1 MADESDDDV
10 TSLPAR
16 AAVELSRRLGSEL
29 EVEVAPGQAD
39 SPRVPDGEATPV
51 DETSLGDKVVGLAA
65 DAADALLRDDEL
77 GDEALDGVTVDDDA
91 DAVRAPQR
99 AATTRRES
107 EVRESTNPPMP
118 MPHVHRPEG
127 EDNGD
132 GQDDGRADD
141 DGGRA
146 DAGGAAPDSPAQD
159 GSGVVDAPVS
169 VEAPERPATTKRGG
183 AAVVASPLLTM
194 PRVRHP
200 EAIVLFVHGGDVEG
214 HLRMRR
220 GDPAYLRIV
229 PFARDVERRSRG
241 RIGGATLRLAVRGWN
256 EPEKPAVEDTRW
268 ALGELR
274 DRYPGVR
281 LAIAGHS
288 MGGRVALDI
297 ASSEDVAA
305 VVALAP
311 WAAEAYEPATF
322 RTIPLLGI
330 HGRRDTVTN
339 PVATKKLIDDVAALG
354 GDARFVSMPGWH
366 AMLWGAP
373 RWHRETSRFL
383 IDHLL
388 DGAAPGDGDRA
399 IPATGV
405 ENVET

>member
-1 MADESDDDV
+1 MADENDDV

-29 EVEVAPGQAD
+29 EVEAAPGQAD
-39 SPRVPDGEATPV
+39 SPRVPEGEATAV
-51 DETSLGDKVVGLAA
+51 DDTSLGDKVAGLAA
-65 DAADALLRDDEL
+65 DAADALLRDGEL
-77 GDEALDGVTVDDDA
+77 DDDVLDGVAA
-91 DAVRAPQR
+91 DEEADTVRAPQR
-99 AATTRRES
+99 AATTRRDPEALAS
-107 EVRESTNPPMP
+107 NPPLP
-118 MPHVHRPEG
+118 MPHVRRPGDDTTGARVAG
-127 EDNGD
+127 E
-132 GQDDGRADD
+132 
-141 DGGRA
+141 
-146 DAGGAAPDSPAQD
+146 PAT
-159 GSGVVDAPVS
+159 GSGSTAPATSSGPGPVRS
-169 VEAPERPATTKRGG
+169 VEAPQRPATTKRGG

-194 PRVRHP
+194 PRVHHP

-229 PFARDVERRSRG
+229 PFARDVERRSHG

-268 ALGELR
+268 AIGELR
-274 DRYPGVR
+274 DRFPGIPIAV
-281 LAIAGHS
+281 AGHS

-305 VVALAP
+305 IVALAP
-311 WAAEAYEPATF
+311 WAADAYDPATF
-322 RTIPLLGI
+322 RAIPLLGM

-339 PVATKKLIDDVAALG
+339 PVATKKLVDSVAALG
-354 GDARFVSMPGWH
+354 GDARFISMPGWH
-366 AMLWGAP
+366 AMLWGAA

-388 DGAAPGDGDRA
+388 DDQPTDR
-399 IPATGV
+399 GV
-405 ENVET
+405 H

>member
-107 EVRESTNPPMP
+107 EVMESTNPPMP

-127 EDNGD
+127 EDEGD
-132 GQDDGRADD
+132 EQDDGRADG

-146 DAGGAAPDSPAQD
+146 DAGGAAPDAPAQD
-159 GSGVVDAPVS
+159 GSGAVDAPLS
-169 VEAPERPATTKRGG
+169 VEAPQRPATTKRGG
-183 AAVVASPLLTM
+183 AAVVASPLLTI

-229 PFARDVERRSRG
+229 PFARDVERRSHG

-256 EPEKPAVEDTRW
+256 EREKPAVEDTRW

-274 DRYPGVR
+274 DRYPGVPI
-281 LAIAGHS
+281 AIAGHS

-354 GDARFVSMPGWH
+354 GDALFVSMPGWH
-366 AMLWGAP
+366 AMLWAAR

-388 DGAAPGDGDRA
+388 EGAAPGDRA
-399 IPATGV
+399 IPATGA
-405 ENVET
+405 EDVET